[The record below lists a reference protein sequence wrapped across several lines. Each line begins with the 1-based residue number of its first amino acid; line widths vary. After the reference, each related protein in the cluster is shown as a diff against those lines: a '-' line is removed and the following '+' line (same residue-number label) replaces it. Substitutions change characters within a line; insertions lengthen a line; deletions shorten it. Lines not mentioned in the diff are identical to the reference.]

1 MGLTSYCLLLATEE
15 LLSCMSVF
23 LRAWVISPQ
32 YCAMLLCHD
41 SVSPSST
48 SGQYGSGTRL
58 FFNKYFCAGLLVAS
72 WVLYY
77 GSHLKLHEVLS
88 TQVSARADVLE
99 NSYKL
104 DEKVKT
110 FYYVNIWSYIKESF
124 LKFCGS
130 LFLM

>member
-15 LLSCMSVF
+15 LFCMSVF

-32 YCAMLLCHD
+32 YCAMLSCHD

-58 FFNKYFCAGLLVAS
+58 FFKKYFCAGLLVAS

-104 DEKVKT
+104 DEMVKT
-110 FYYVNIWSYIKESF
+110 FYYVNIRRHMKESF
-124 LKFCGS
+124 LEFCGF